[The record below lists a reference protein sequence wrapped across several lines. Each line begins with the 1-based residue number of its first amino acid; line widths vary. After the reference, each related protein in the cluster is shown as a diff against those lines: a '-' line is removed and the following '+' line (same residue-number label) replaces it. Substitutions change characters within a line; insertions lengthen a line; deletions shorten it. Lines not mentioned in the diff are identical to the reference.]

1 MHYAQNDP
9 RWLAA
14 HGTTIKIQVLYNQHL
29 TLAPYGLALFA
40 PAGLVG
46 AHFQLPAYFAFV
58 STFVLSLES

>member
-40 PAGLVG
+40 PARCTL
-46 AHFQLPAYFAFV
+46 
-58 STFVLSLES
+58 STSSLLCIRVNLRLES